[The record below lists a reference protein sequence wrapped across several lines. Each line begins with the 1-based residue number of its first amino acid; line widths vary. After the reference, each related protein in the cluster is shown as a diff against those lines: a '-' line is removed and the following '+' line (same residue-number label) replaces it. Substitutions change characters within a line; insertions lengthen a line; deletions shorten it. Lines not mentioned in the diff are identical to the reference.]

1 MADNIISKAVE
12 KATAI
17 TDKISDFTDD
27 IWGDEERDI
36 KEEFR
41 ESGKEKI
48 KSVLEYINN
57 STELIKKSG
66 FELKGLGIALSLS
79 PVIISSFG
87 FNEKITPEAREPI
100 FTEAGDSKLLKII
113 FHCLFKASDF
123 FDAIKFSD
131 YKLDTVNI
139 TLGLTPGINM
149 TFKK

>member
-1 MADNIISKAVE
+1 MTENLISKAKE
-12 KATAI
+12 KASEL
-17 TDKISDFTDD
+17 TDKISEIKDD
-27 IWGDEERDI
+27 LWGDEERDI
-36 KEEFR
+36 KEEFK
-41 ESGKEKI
+41 ESGREKI

-57 STELIKKSG
+57 STEMIKKSG
-66 FELKGLGIALSLS
+66 FELKGMGIALSLS
-79 PVIISSFG
+79 PVITSSFG
-87 FNEKITPEAREPI
+87 FQKKISAEEREALLA
-100 FTEAGDSKLLKII
+100 EASDSKLLKII

>member
-1 MADNIISKAVE
+1 L
-12 KATAI
+12 
-17 TDKISDFTDD
+17 
-27 IWGDEERDI
+27 WGDEERDI
-36 KEEFR
+36 KVEFK
-41 ESGKEKI
+41 ESGREKI

-57 STELIKKSG
+57 SAEMIKKSG

-79 PVIISSFG
+79 PVITSSFG
-87 FNEKITPEAREPI
+87 FQKKISEEERESLLKE
-100 FTEAGDSKLLKII
+100 TSESKLLKII